1 MNRHARTSPSTSFL
15 RLAAVMVALLCAV
28 SACASSAAQSTPSS
42 TSAGQGDPSASPSP
56 LKYVALGDSYT
67 SAPLVPV
74 TDVAN
79 GCFRSSAN
87 YPSLVAKDLG
97 ADLEDRSCGGAVRD
111 SLTKSQ
117 FPDVPPQLGALTA
130 DTDLVTIGIGG
141 NDGGVFQQL
150 THRCAGL
157 ASSDPGGAPCK
168 VALTSGGRDTLLTTL
183 KQTGRDLAGT
193 LNEIRTRAPRA
204 KVLVVGYPQI
214 VAAHDA
220 CDELALARGD
230 YPWAAKVNV
239 ALNAALKTAAAA
251 SGTAYVDVY
260 RASKGH
266 DVCSDDPWI
275 NGSATDQKR
284 AAAYH
289 PFAVEQAAVAKLV
302 AAAAQG

>member
-1 MNRHARTSPSTSFL
+1 M
-15 RLAAVMVALLCAV
+15 
-28 SACASSAAQSTPSS
+28 
-42 TSAGQGDPSASPSP
+42 
-56 LKYVALGDSYT
+56 
-67 SAPLVPV
+67 PV

-87 YPSLVAKDLG
+87 YPSLVAKELG
-97 ADLEDRSCGGAVRD
+97 ADLEDRSCGGAVRA
-111 SLTKSQ
+111 SLVKSQ
-117 FPDVPPQLGALTA
+117 YPDVPPQLTALTA

-150 THRCAGL
+150 TNRCPSL
-157 ASSDPGGAPCK
+157 ASTDPSGAPCK
-168 VALTSGGRDTLLTTL
+168 AATTSGGRNTLLTTL
-183 KQTGRDLAGT
+183 AKTGKGLAGA
-193 LNEIRTRAPRA
+193 LAEIKARAPRA

-214 VAAHDA
+214 VSGKDA
-220 CDELALARGD
+220 CDELPLAARD

-239 ALNAALKTAAAA
+239 ALNTALKTAAAA
-251 SGTAYVDVY
+251 SGATYVDVY
-260 RASKGH
+260 DSSKGH

-289 PFAVEQAAVAKLV
+289 PFAVEQAVVAGLV